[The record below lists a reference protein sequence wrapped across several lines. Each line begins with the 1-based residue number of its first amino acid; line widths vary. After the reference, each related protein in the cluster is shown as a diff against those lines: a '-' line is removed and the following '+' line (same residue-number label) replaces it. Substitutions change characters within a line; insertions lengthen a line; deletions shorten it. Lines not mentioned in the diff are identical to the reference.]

1 MAIFFIVK
9 QPYGSADD
17 VNVLANKT
25 KEKYFNSNLGYLIVL
40 FFISIFFYHITDS
53 SALFL

>member
-40 FFISIFFYHITDS
+40 FFISVFFYHITDS

>member
-25 KEKYFNSNLGYLIVL
+25 KTYFSSNLGYLIVL
-40 FFISIFFYHITDS
+40 FFISIFFYHIIDS
-53 SALFL
+53 SSIFL